1 MHNSPVSFLA
11 ICFSSIFFFTPVK
24 AQVNKSKFEIGALL
38 SGFVYQGD
46 LTPRRY
52 GSFETTRPGFSLFG
66 SLLISPSFALRGN
79 FAYGGLRG
87 DDALYKYPV
96 YRQQRNFNFRTPV
109 TELSLLLSWS
119 LLADQLDNRRIS
131 PYLFSGGGIS
141 FLRIKRDWSQ
151 FNASHFGE
159 EPELIERLGEDQA
172 VMPPRTI
179 PVIPVGGG
187 FRYRLSERIALT
199 VESSYRLLFTDYLDG
214 FSRAANPGKKD
225 NYHTTSAG
233 ITFRMGK
240 NDILGCP
247 VLKY

>member
-1 MHNSPVSFLA
+1 MNNSLNNFIA
-11 ICFSSIFFFTPVK
+11 ICFLTIIFFAPVS
-24 AQVNKSKFEIGALL
+24 AQVNKPKFEIGAML

-46 LTPRRY
+46 LTPKRF
-52 GSFETTRPGFSLFG
+52 GSIETTRLGFSLFG
-66 SLLISPSFALRGN
+66 SLLLSPSFALRGN
-79 FAYGGLRG
+79 FAYGGLKG
-87 DDALYKYPV
+87 DDALYEYPA

-119 LLADQLDNRRIS
+119 PLADQFDNRRIS
-131 PYLFSGGGIS
+131 PYLFAGGGIS

-172 VMPPRTI
+172 VTPPRTI

-187 FRYRLSERIALT
+187 FRYRLTERIA
-199 VESSYRLLFTDYLDG
+199 VNIESSYRLLFTDYLDG
-214 FSRAANPGKKD
+214 FSRAANPEKKD

-233 ITFRMGK
+233 ISYRMGK
-240 NDILGCP
+240 KDMLGCP
-247 VLKY
+247 VVKY